1 MAKIVMDERKWT
13 LVVILLIVSGLAIY
27 NLCNYIDRRSEHAV
41 SFKNCTIKYYYITE
55 EAGSDGD
62 VNRAAENR
70 LAHCLCK
77 SYEHKK
83 DTAIAR
89 KIMEIYHQNTSD
101 IFFNTSHLK
110 NYNKLDSVIKHRE
123 MVFDTLVLLD

>member
-1 MAKIVMDERKWT
+1 MTKIAMAERKWT
-13 LVVILLIVSGLAIY
+13 LVVILLIVSGVAID

-41 SFKNCTIKYYYITE
+41 SFKNCTVKYYYLTK
-55 EAGSDGD
+55 EAGTDEY
-62 VNRAAENR
+62 VNRVAENR

-77 SYEHKK
+77 SYEQKK